1 MADCLSLA
9 HKEEAMRVTLT
20 AVAACAVLVLAA
32 APAEA
37 TYTKKKYKK
46 VYKPAYYSHSY
57 RDVHPSGSNP
67 TEPSSWRVGSIEW
80 WRAMNYQ
87 GRAGRRF

>member
-1 MADCLSLA
+1 
-9 HKEEAMRVTLT
+9 MRMMVC
-20 AVAACAVLVLAA
+20 VAAAAAAMLCA

-37 TYTKKKYKK
+37 SAYGKRKYKK
-46 VYKPAYYSHSY
+46 VYKPTPQARTYDRYGERGH
-57 RDVHPSGSNP
+57 NP
-67 TEPSSWRVGSIEW
+67 TEPDSWRVGSIEW

>member
-1 MADCLSLA
+1 
-9 HKEEAMRVTLT
+9 MRVTLT

-37 TYTKKKYKK
+37 TYYAKKKYKK
-46 VYKPAYYSHSY
+46 VYKPHYQSHSY
-57 RDVHPSGSNP
+57 RDVHPGGNNP

>member
-1 MADCLSLA
+1 
-9 HKEEAMRVTLT
+9 MRVTLST
-20 AVAACAVLVLAA
+20 LAACAVLLWAA

-37 TYTKKKYKK
+37 SHYYKKKYKK
-46 VYKPAYYSHSY
+46 VYKPSYASRAY
-57 RDVHPSGSNP
+57 REGHPGGNNP
-67 TEPSSWRVGSIEW
+67 TEPESWRVGSIEW